1 MPFCAQI
8 LDAVLFLP
16 GVSAPVTADF
26 SWDPQADAV
35 PGAKAVPAGLRR
47 RLSPLGKAA
56 AEALFSLDAFR
67 NETKAQTEDDAWV
80 FSSRWGDLDASV
92 AQLRSLA
99 GGEDLSPT
107 AFATSVHNGIAGQLS
122 IAAKHTG
129 FVSAIAGGDAPFA
142 RGFETAAALL
152 VDHPRVHFVLYD
164 QGVVPED
171 PKRYAAAFTLA
182 KLDPTPDE
190 KGYADYLRGPV
201 LTLERKTDL
210 KGLPDPVDTAAK
222 DDSGASE
229 VLAMIRWLVDAEAPA
244 LATPCGDTRRV
255 FAKNAPLTN
264 LRVLA

>member
-8 LDAVLFLP
+8 LDAALFLP

-26 SWDPQADAV
+26 SWDAQADVV

-56 AEALFSLDAFR
+56 AEALFSLDAFQSGADA
-67 NETKAQTEDDAWV
+67 NAQDDAWV

-92 AQLRSLA
+92 AQLRALA
-99 GGEDLSPT
+99 NGEDLSPT
-107 AFATSVHNGIAGQLS
+107 AFATSVHNGIAGQLT

-129 FVSAIAGGDAPFA
+129 FVTAVAGGDAPFA

-152 VDHPRVHFVLYD
+152 VDHARVHFVLYD
-164 QGVVPED
+164 QGMEPED
-171 PKRYAAAFTLA
+171 PRRYAASFTLA
-182 KLDPTPDE
+182 KLDFQPDE
-190 KGYADYLRGPV
+190 EGYADYLRGPI

-222 DDSGASE
+222 NDSGASE
-229 VLAMIRWLVDAEAPA
+229 VLAMIRWLLDAEAPA
-244 LATPCGDTRRV
+244 LATPCGKALRV
-255 FAKNAPLTN
+255 FAKNAPLTK
-264 LRVLA
+264 LKVLA

>member
-8 LDAVLFLP
+8 LDAALFLP

-129 FVSAIAGGDAPFA
+129 FVTAIAGGDAPFA

-190 KGYADYLRGPV
+190 K
-201 LTLERKTDL
+201 
-210 KGLPDPVDTAAK
+210 
-222 DDSGASE
+222 
-229 VLAMIRWLVDAEAPA
+229 
-244 LATPCGDTRRV
+244 ATPTTCAVR
-255 FAKNAPLTN
+255 F
-264 LRVLA
+264 

>member
-16 GVSAPVTADF
+16 GVTAPVTADF
-26 SWDPQADAV
+26 SRDPSADVV
-35 PGAKAVPAGLRR
+35 PSAKAVPAGLRR

-56 AEALFSLDAFR
+56 AEALFSLEVFQGRAEDR
-67 NETKAQTEDDAWV
+67 SEDDAWV

-92 AQLRSLA
+92 AELRTLA
-99 GGEDLSPT
+99 RGEELSPT

-129 FVSAIAGGDAPFA
+129 FVTAVAGGDAPFA

-152 VDHPRVHFVLYD
+152 ADHPRVHFVLYD

-171 PKRYAAAFTLA
+171 PRRYAAAFTLA

-201 LTLERKTDL
+201 LTLERKTSL

-229 VLAMIRWLVDAEAPA
+229 VLAMIRWLVAPETPA
-244 LATPCGDTRRV
+244 IATPCGDAFRV
-255 FAKNAPLTN
+255 FAKNAQLTN
-264 LRVLA
+264 LRVLS

>member
-8 LDAVLFLP
+8 LDAALFLP

-129 FVSAIAGGDAPFA
+129 FVTAIAGGDAPFA

-182 KLDPTPDE
+182 KLDPTPD
-190 KGYADYLRGPV
+190 GDRHWLLRLDVCSYMGIGRFV
-201 LTLERKTDL
+201 L
-210 KGLPDPVDTAAK
+210 GLFENV
-222 DDSGASE
+222 E
-229 VLAMIRWLVDAEAPA
+229 VLGGEGFYSYIEGKRRRMAA
-244 LATPCGDTRRV
+244 GDG
-255 FAKNAPLTN
+255 
-264 LRVLA
+264 

>member
-8 LDAVLFLP
+8 LDAALFLP
-16 GVSAPVTADF
+16 GVSSPVTADF

-35 PGAKAVPAGLRR
+35 PGAKTVPAGLRR

-56 AEALFSLDAFR
+56 AEALFSLEAYQSGTESQR
-67 NETKAQTEDDAWV
+67 EDDAWV
-80 FSSRWGDLDASV
+80 FSSRWGDLDASI
-92 AQLRSLA
+92 AQLRTLA
-99 GGEDLSPT
+99 DGEDLSPT

-129 FVSAIAGGDAPFA
+129 FVTAIAGGDAPFA
-142 RGFETAAALL
+142 RGFESAAALL
-152 VDHPRVHFVLYD
+152 EDHARVHFVLYD

-171 PKRYAAAFTLA
+171 PRRYAAAFTLA

-190 KGYADYLRGPV
+190 KGYADYLHGPI

-222 DDSGASE
+222 NDSGAAE
-229 VLAMIRWLVDAEAPA
+229 VLAMIRWLLDAEAPA
-244 LATPCGDTRRV
+244 LATPCGSTWRV
-255 FAKNAPLTN
+255 FAKNAPLSK
-264 LRVLA
+264 LKALA

>member
-8 LDAVLFLP
+8 LDAALFLP

-99 GGEDLSPT
+99 
-107 AFATSVHNGIAGQLS
+107 VHNGIAGQLS

-129 FVSAIAGGDAPFA
+129 FVTAIAGGDAPFA

-182 KLDPTPDE
+182 KLGPTPDE

-244 LATPCGDTRRV
+244 LATPCGDARRV
-255 FAKNAPLTN
+255 FAKNSSNRRNFSQDPTQ
-264 LRVLA
+264 

>member
-8 LDAVLFLP
+8 LDAALFLP

-129 FVSAIAGGDAPFA
+129 FVTAITGSDAPFA

-152 VDHPRVHFVLYD
+152 VDLPWILADDKKGVDYFVGTPSFSAILHYN
-164 QGVVPED
+164 
-171 PKRYAAAFTLA
+171 RSYFYAAAVSMLA
-182 KLDPTPDE
+182 DE
-190 KGYADYLRGPV
+190 
-201 LTLERKTDL
+201 
-210 KGLPDPVDTAAK
+210 
-222 DDSGASE
+222 
-229 VLAMIRWLVDAEAPA
+229 IRSREIAIEKARRPAEEPAVQPSDAPKA
-244 LATPCGDTRRV
+244 V
-255 FAKNAPLTN
+255 QS
-264 LRVLA
+264 

>member
-8 LDAVLFLP
+8 LDAALFLP

-107 AFATSVHNGIAGQLS
+107 AFATSVP
-122 IAAKHTG
+122 AKHTG
-129 FVSAIAGGDAPFA
+129 FVTAIAGGDAPFA

-152 VDHPRVHFVLYD
+152 VDHPHVHFVLYD

-244 LATPCGDTRRV
+244 LATPCGDARRV